1 MLCLVDD
8 WSEPLVG
15 RFRTQRQ
22 QLRAKNWGSVCQ
34 CVELASTG
42 EAHRLSHLCSSG
54 RERGGVAINM
64 LRSCESLGQSA
75 GVVVVV
81 VVVVAHQQPANT
93 VAWEVGMG
101 TGVVPL

>member
-1 MLCLVDD
+1 
-8 WSEPLVG
+8 
-15 RFRTQRQ
+15 
-22 QLRAKNWGSVCQ
+22 
-34 CVELASTG
+34 
-42 EAHRLSHLCSSG
+42 
-54 RERGGVAINM
+54 M

>member
-1 MLCLVDD
+1 
-8 WSEPLVG
+8 
-15 RFRTQRQ
+15 
-22 QLRAKNWGSVCQ
+22 
-34 CVELASTG
+34 
-42 EAHRLSHLCSSG
+42 
-54 RERGGVAINM
+54 M

-81 VVVVAHQQPANT
+81 VVVVAHQQPTNT